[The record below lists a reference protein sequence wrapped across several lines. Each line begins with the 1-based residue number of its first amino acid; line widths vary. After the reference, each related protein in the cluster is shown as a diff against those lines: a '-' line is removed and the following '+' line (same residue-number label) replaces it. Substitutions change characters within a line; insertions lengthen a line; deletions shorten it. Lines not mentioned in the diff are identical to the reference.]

1 MRSSIMIEG
10 ASSSVMKEIIQENL
24 EELDAGIIPKS
35 DNFTYSFNI

>member
-24 EELDAGIIPKS
+24 EELDAGIKS
-35 DNFTYSFNI
+35 ANFTYSFNI